1 MRIDWENSIT
11 QLDILRESLPSR
23 MEQVEDRLSEL
34 KDKVIELTYT
44 CKEYEKNK
52 AHKKNMQELLNTM
65 KTSNFQIIG
74 PDEGEEFQLSGVEH
88 IFNKIKDENVS
99 NVRKNIV
106 K

>member
-44 CKEYEKNK
+44 CKEYEKIK
-52 AHKKNMQELLNTM
+52 
-65 KTSNFQIIG
+65 
-74 PDEGEEFQLSGVEH
+74 H
-88 IFNKIKDENVS
+88 IKRICRNY
-99 NVRKNIV
+99 
-106 K
+106 